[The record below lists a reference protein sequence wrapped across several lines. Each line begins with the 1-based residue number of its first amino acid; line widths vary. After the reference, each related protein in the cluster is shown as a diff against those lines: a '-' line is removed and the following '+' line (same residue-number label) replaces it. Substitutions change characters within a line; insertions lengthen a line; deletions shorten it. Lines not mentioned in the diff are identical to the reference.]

1 MTWALT
7 SEDCPSVPQM
17 ARAVQHHGT
26 LGTYRAPHRRRRPE
40 AFWHKVFLGKKC
52 PIWPPFPDC
61 TNPSRFRFPSVSVND
76 PCSAGLDLSVLC
88 VSCVL
93 QR

>member
-7 SEDCPSVPQM
+7 SEDCPSLPQT
-17 ARAVQHHGT
+17 ARAVQ
-26 LGTYRAPHRRRRPE
+26 RPHRRRRPE
-40 AFWHKVFLGKKC
+40 AFWHKVFLRRKC
-52 PIWPPFPDC
+52 LIWPPFPDY
-61 TNPSRFRFPSVSVND
+61 TSPSRFRFPSVSGAA

-93 QR
+93 

>member
-7 SEDCPSVPQM
+7 SEDCPSLPQT
-17 ARAVQHHGT
+17 ARAVQ
-26 LGTYRAPHRRRRPE
+26 RPHRRRRPE
-40 AFWHKVFLGKKC
+40 AFWPKVFLGKKC

-61 TNPSRFRFPSVSVND
+61 TSPSRFRFPSVSGAA

-93 QR
+93 